1 MKTESERVKR
11 EEMPAQSLR
20 RTRPPIPRR
29 QVPTMTSFAASGI
42 GLNETGT
49 LRSLPSRA
57 AEGRDTAEV
66 MIWLEASDGG
76 EAGFS
81 ADSGVRASPAVMAK
95 TARLVNSITSERV
108 RGRRAASSYGGTCRS
123 ARAIR
128 SSVRMTGPDGS
139 TSGVRCRIGNV
150 LTWFGELF
158 SHTRF
163 RSLRCLRFGL
173 QD

>member
-66 MIWLEASDGG
+66 MIWLEASAGG
-76 EAGFS
+76 EAGRS
-81 ADSGVRASPAVMAK
+81 ADSGVRASAALMAK
-95 TARLVNSITSERV
+95 TARLVNSITTDTV
-108 RGRRAASSYGGTCRS
+108 RGRRATSSYGVTNLL
-123 ARAIR
+123 ARVVR

-139 TSGVRCRIGNV
+139 
-150 LTWFGELF
+150 
-158 SHTRF
+158 
-163 RSLRCLRFGL
+163 
-173 QD
+173 